1 MRSEIL
7 SQEKN
12 VVVVKAEY
20 DAAEVDS
27 AVAAAIKDISG
38 KVNIKGFRRGHVP
51 RKMLEMYIGR
61 KTIYNE
67 VCDNIRQSALDEI
80 VSEYDLDLIAQPKV
94 EMSEFK
100 EGASLTVTFTCEVK
114 PEVKL
119 PELSE
124 LEAVKTVFTVTDEN
138 VDAAVKQFL
147 EANSVL
153 EPTDD
158 DREIGAEDIV
168 EVQYTSYRITG
179 DSQKE
184 LEHDRKSVL
193 NLPVVRKDIAD
204 AVIGHKPADEFE
216 FDITLQDDY
225 PDKRLAGAHIR
236 YAMEI
241 LNFMKRSVP
250 EENDENIERISNGTY
265 KTSSELRAEFRRRL
279 EESAAE
285 QSEETLRVSALSAL
299 CDAAEIDIPETM
311 IERQY
316 DSMRS
321 DYEAQIKA
329 ELNIT
334 LDEHLAKTGVD
345 ANVYK
350 SDLRKSAERI
360 LRNSLVL
367 DALAV
372 RDDISF
378 TSDDFNEEIMH
389 MARSMGANPQE
400 LADYLSKNR
409 NEFTNVAIKVRNRN
423 TLKHLA
429 SLVKVKEE
437 ASKEPEHAEGGEKA
451 DA

>member
-38 KVNIKGFRRGHVP
+38 KVNIKGFRKGHVP

-61 KTIYNE
+61 KAIYNE

-100 EGASLTVTFTCEVK
+100 EGAALTVTFTCEVK

-168 EVQYTSYRITG
+168 EVQYTSYRVTG

-184 LEHDRKSVL
+184 LEHERKSVL

-204 AVIGHKPADEFE
+204 AVLGHKPADEFE

-265 KTSSELRAEFRRRL
+265 KTASELRAEFRRRL

-285 QSEETLRVSALSAL
+285 QSEETLRDSALSAL
-299 CDAAEIDIPETM
+299 CDAAEIDMPEAM

-321 DYEAQIKA
+321 DYESQIKA
-329 ELNIT
+329 ELNVS
-334 LDEHLAKTGVD
+334 LDEHLANTGVD

-372 RDDISF
+372 RDEISF
-378 TSDDFNEEIMH
+378 TSDDFNDEIMR

-409 NEFTNVAIKVRNRN
+409 NEFTNVAIRVRNRN

-437 ASKEPEHAEGGEKA
+437 APKEPEHAEGGEKA